1 MATDVSEVAGAV
13 EGLQIDG
20 PTREK
25 DEMEQQLSDQTGLDV
40 EISGPGG
47 TTGAAAVAHVVDAAV
62 LDHSVASEQLFDA
75 SQFSTVP
82 TMDGQATD
90 TLDVGFG
97 GKVSYESTSAEGRAM
112 FDKLPLGGTFELR
125 VAGRVVKKSGAWK
138 EKADETEVVTGAVAL
153 KIDTIYV
160 LSPEDL

>member
-1 MATDVSEVAGAV
+1 MSVDVSEVAEATD
-13 EGLQIDG
+13 GLQIDG
-20 PTREK
+20 PSAQPLAEVPAPEPDTEP
-25 DEMEQQLSDQTGLDV
+25 EPVIEPSSD
-40 EISGPGG
+40 
-47 TTGAAAVAHVVDAAV
+47 A

-75 SQFSTVP
+75 SQFSAVP

-90 TLDVGFG
+90 TLDVAFG
-97 GKVSYESTSAEGRAM
+97 GKVSYEATSVEGRTM

-138 EKADETEVVTGAVAL
+138 EKADETEVVTGAALL

-160 LSPEDL
+160 LSAEEL